1 MRFRNCICQHHFRED
16 FVLGSGE
23 LKMDR
28 LIEHLNTIF
37 EVSVCLTKSLLIKL
51 ASNRFVISLPSRYEQ
66 SVLILPSD
74 FKPQNLH
81 SGESFTTSEG

>member
-1 MRFRNCICQHHFRED
+1 MRFRKCICQHHVRED
-16 FVLGSGE
+16 FVLSNGE

-51 ASNRFVISLPSRYEQ
+51 ASNRFVDDSLPSRYEQ
-66 SVLILPSD
+66 SKVILPSD
-74 FKPQNLH
+74 Y
-81 SGESFTTSEG
+81 

>member
-1 MRFRNCICQHHFRED
+1 MRFRKCICQHHVRED
-16 FVLGSGE
+16 FALSSGE

-66 SVLILPSD
+66 SRLILPSD
-74 FKPQNLH
+74 HKP
-81 SGESFTTSEG
+81 